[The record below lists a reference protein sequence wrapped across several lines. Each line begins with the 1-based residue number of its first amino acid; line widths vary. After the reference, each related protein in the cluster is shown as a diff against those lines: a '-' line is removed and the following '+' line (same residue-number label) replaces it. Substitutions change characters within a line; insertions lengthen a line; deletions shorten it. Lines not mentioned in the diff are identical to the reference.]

1 MTSQASTQNGT
12 HNKASLSLPSDTELV
27 VTRDF
32 AYPPELVWR
41 ASTRPEIVKQ
51 WWGIAPREQ
60 FVVCE
65 IDLRVGGQWRYVFRD
80 ADGNEDGFSGRFLE
94 IEAPHR
100 TVQTEQYEQMAGSEH
115 TVTVTYTDNGEGGTR
130 LTTHHQYPSQ
140 EMRDG
145 HVASGMEWGMNITFD
160 HLDEVLPTL

>member
-1 MTSQASTQNGT
+1 MTTQPSTDNGT
-12 HNKASLSLPSDTELV
+12 HNKVSLSFPSDTELV

-41 ASTRPEIVKQ
+41 ASTTPEIVRQ
-51 WWGIAPREQ
+51 WWGIAPRDQ

-80 ADGNEDGFSGRFLE
+80 GEGNEDGFSGEFLE
-94 IEAPHR
+94 IDAPR
-100 TVQTEQYEQMAGSEH
+100 RSVQTERYEQMAGAEQ
-115 TVTVTYTDNGEGGTR
+115 TVTVTYEDDGQGGTR
-130 LTTHHQYPSQ
+130 VSSHHRYPSQ

-160 HLDEVLPTL
+160 HLDDVLPTL

>member
-1 MTSQASTQNGT
+1 MTTQPGT
-12 HNKASLSLPSDTELV
+12 ENKVSLSFPSDTELV
-27 VTRDF
+27 VSRDF

-41 ASTRPEIVKQ
+41 ASTTPEIVRQ
-51 WWGIAPREQ
+51 WWGIAPRDN

-80 ADGNEDGFSGRFLE
+80 EDGREDGFSGEFLE
-94 IEAPHR
+94 IDAPHR
-100 TVQTEQYEQMAGSEH
+100 SVQTERYEQMVGAEH
-115 TVTVTYTDNGEGGTR
+115 TVTVTYEDDGQGGTR
-130 LTTHHQYPSQ
+130 LVSHHRYPSQ

-160 HLDEVLPTL
+160 HLDAVLPML